1 MCCWNSALE
10 EINSIIILLLLMP
23 ITHAEFDIMGNSLTH
38 ILKVKCERF

>member
-23 ITHAEFDIMGNSLTH
+23 MTHAGFDIIGNSLTH